1 MSYLVLNSEG
11 VMDFLHSFL
20 VPESVPIIVGVIIAL
35 QIFFFIK
42 NVFRMLEYKEIFGNE
57 RSWDINHDSETKFV
71 IGISGEGNKVFESIK
86 SSINEYLKNN
96 SGSVIDFS
104 LLKDAVDRHC
114 DSVENDIN
122 TLTPTPLYCGLAGTM
137 AGVIVGL
144 SALITTGSITDL
156 LSSDSG
162 NFGSAA
168 RGVNDLLSGVAWAM
182 VASIMGILFTT
193 IASLLFKRYKLQ
205 GESGKNTFLAWL
217 QAKLLPE
224 LPSDISDA
232 LNRLVKNLN
241 KFNNTF
247 AENTSSLRGALR
259 EVNES
264 YRIQGSIIKAV
275 HDMDVMKMAKANV
288 RVLEELKEC
297 TDKLEVFNQYLN
309 DIHGYTDAIH
319 VFTSQFEQETNRL
332 HVLEE
337 IQQYFMRH
345 KAEIAKDS
353 ADADVALRGALQ
365 TLKESASSNINE
377 LNSIFV
383 QQAEEFKKIIRE
395 EKEAFEVFCHE
406 IGGQLMDTFSFVKES
421 AGSNTNELH
430 SAFVQQAEEFK
441 KVIQEEIDTFKII
454 NNEIRAQF
462 SEQLSQIPMLGR
474 RLAEISEIPTKLDR
488 LIERIEDSNK
498 KLALQFS
505 STMETAMNHV
515 PNGKSDPPFVPPVF
529 QKWMKWIIIIS
540 IILIALACISNT
552 VYNIWFAPLNISQVP
567 ATTEKVIGTNTVST
581 HTVLPVT
588 IPSQQNKDTLS
599 SATAQQKDSISNH
612 KE

>member
-1 MSYLVLNSEG
+1 MSLL
-11 VMDFLHSFL
+11 
-20 VPESVPIIVGVIIAL
+20 VPIIVAFIIAL
-35 QIFFFIK
+35 QIFFFVK
-42 NVFRMLEYKEIFGNE
+42 NVLRMRDYKKIFAEENSWGIAHNPETNFVSGIYGRGN
-57 RSWDINHDSETKFV
+57 N
-71 IGISGEGNKVFESIK
+71 VFESIK
-86 SSINEYLKNN
+86 DSINKYLENN

-144 SALITTGSITDL
+144 GSLITTGSITDL
-156 LSSDSG
+156 LSSGSG
-162 NFGSAA
+162 NFGTAA
-168 RGVNDLLSGVAWAM
+168 EGVNDLLSGVAWAM
-182 VASIMGILFTT
+182 LASIMGILLTT

-224 LPSDISDA
+224 LPSDTSDA

-264 YRIQGSIIKAV
+264 YRIQGDVIKAV

-297 TDKLEVFNQYLN
+297 TDKLEQFNEYLD

-319 VFTSQFEQETNRL
+319 TFTTQFEQEANRL

-353 ADADVALRGALQ
+353 ADVDIALRDALR
-365 TLKESASSNINE
+365 TLKETANTNANE
-377 LNSIFV
+377 LNSTLV
-383 QQAEEFKKIIRE
+383 QQAEEFKRIIAD
-395 EKEAFEVFCHE
+395 EKESFENLNVE
-406 IGGQLMDTFSFVKES
+406 LRTMFS
-421 AGSNTNELH
+421 AEL
-430 SAFVQQAEEFK
+430 
-441 KVIQEEIDTFKII
+441 
-454 NNEIRAQF
+454 N
-462 SEQLSQIPMLGR
+462 QIPMLQKQ
-474 RLAEISEIPTKLDR
+474 LAEIAGIPGKLDQ
-488 LIERIEDSNK
+488 LIDRMECSNSA
-498 KLALQFS
+498 LAS
-505 STMETAMNHV
+505 SVNGTMVRTAKELTAASFHGEASPYATPQV
-515 PNGKSDPPFVPPVF
+515 LSG
-529 QKWMKWIIIIS
+529 WMKWTIVVS
-540 IILIALACISNT
+540 VILIALACISNT
-552 VYNIWFAPLNISQVP
+552 IYNIWFAEDNSPSVTATISEADDTDSIMNAPISVDSVETQ
-567 ATTEKVIGTNTVST
+567 
-581 HTVLPVT
+581 PVQHSS
-588 IPSQQNKDTLS
+588 IPSTSQLAPNNQVQSTN
-599 SATAQQKDSISNH
+599 NP
-612 KE
+612 

>member
-1 MSYLVLNSEG
+1 MSLLVL
-11 VMDFLHSFL
+11 
-20 VPESVPIIVGVIIAL
+20 IIVAFIIAL
-35 QIFFFIK
+35 QIFFFVK
-42 NVFRMLEYKEIFGNE
+42 NVLRMRDYKKIFAEENSWGIAHNPETNFVSGIYGRGN
-57 RSWDINHDSETKFV
+57 N
-71 IGISGEGNKVFESIK
+71 VFESIK
-86 SSINEYLKNN
+86 DSINKYLENN

-144 SALITTGSITDL
+144 GSLITTGSITDL
-156 LSSDSG
+156 LSSGSG
-162 NFGSAA
+162 NFGTAA
-168 RGVNDLLSGVAWAM
+168 EGVNDLLSGVTWAM
-182 VASIMGILFTT
+182 LASIMGILLTT

-224 LPSDISDA
+224 LPSDTSDA

-264 YRIQGSIIKAV
+264 YRIQGDVIKAV

-297 TDKLEVFNQYLN
+297 TDKLEQFNEYLD

-319 VFTSQFEQETNRL
+319 TFTTQFEQEANRL

-353 ADADVALRGALQ
+353 ADVDIALRDALR
-365 TLKESASSNINE
+365 TLKETANTNANE
-377 LNSIFV
+377 LNSTLV
-383 QQAEEFKKIIRE
+383 QQAEEFKRIIADERE
-395 EKEAFEVFCHE
+395 SFENLNAE
-406 IGGQLMDTFSFVKES
+406 LRTMFS
-421 AGSNTNELH
+421 AEL
-430 SAFVQQAEEFK
+430 
-441 KVIQEEIDTFKII
+441 
-454 NNEIRAQF
+454 N
-462 SEQLSQIPMLGR
+462 QIPMLQKQ
-474 RLAEISEIPTKLDR
+474 LAEIAGIPGKLDR
-488 LIERIEDSNK
+488 LIDRMECSNSA
-498 KLALQFS
+498 LAS
-505 STMETAMNHV
+505 SVNGTMARTAKELTAASFHDEASPYATPQV
-515 PNGKSDPPFVPPVF
+515 LSG
-529 QKWMKWIIIIS
+529 WMKWTIVVS
-540 IILIALACISNT
+540 VILIALACISNT
-552 VYNIWFAPLNISQVP
+552 IYNIWFAEDNSPSVT
-567 ATTEKVIGTNTVST
+567 ATIDEAD
-581 HTVLPVT
+581 
-588 IPSQQNKDTLS
+588 DT
-599 SATAQQKDSISNH
+599 DSIMNVPISVDSVETHPVQHSSILSTSQLAPNNQVQSTNNP
-612 KE
+612 